1 MKSKKIKIV
10 VLLIV
15 LFVIVTIGVIITN
28 KTGLLEN
35 ISRSSNKKENHL
47 DKLIGMPLE
56 DALRYVE
63 ELGYENWQSEPDL
76 IETTDE
82 NLHGKVESYDISN
95 NIVFLRLYALKD
107 TTLNPHGLWASLSED
122 ELALITNYLEQK
134 AKDKYKDRYLGYK
147 VNIVDDILYFS
158 DIYAD
163 DVAVSFEG
171 QGYYPK
177 NLYINW
183 QKENIENLFEL
194 KNIIKVPFNN
204 NGSYAAN
211 SVRLSK
217 RYNVSEEEINS
228 AKTQLFDKIDLSI
241 EKEKTSKY
249 KEVSKEL
256 KPYYP
261 FSLTAI
267 KNLGN
272 DDYNN
277 KIDNCLKETTL
288 SANDNIFINASIRDA
303 GGSIFKGTFKNLSD
317 YEYVYFN
324 SICHKVETDNWNQ
337 EPKYEYITY
346 AVKYKMNIQYSLC
359 VEMMTLEQL
368 LKYKYIEVEEFEMP
382 NAIVVSEHELNENN
396 YYEQYKT
403 IFEKMNLTKE
413 LLFAEYGC
421 KDVGSFHFASN
432 GEVNGWTG
440 GKYKIDGNIL
450 TLSMLNQN
458 NLETIDKVLKG
469 EVLNDYF
476 VKIDGNIY
484 NAVFL
489 YTDYRDSWIKNANFN
504 K

>member
-1 MKSKKIKIV
+1 MKSKKIRIIV
-10 VLLIV
+10 FLIV
-15 LFVIVTIGVIITN
+15 LLVITIIGVVITN

-35 ISRSSNKKENHL
+35 ISISNNKKGNSL

-163 DVAVSFEG
+163 DGAVSFEG

-177 NLYINW
+177 NLYLNW
-183 QKENIENLFEL
+183 QKENIENLFEF
-194 KNIIKVPFNN
+194 KNIIKVQFNN
-204 NGSYAAN
+204 SSSYAKN
-211 SVRLSK
+211 SVSLSK
-217 RYNVSEEEINS
+217 RYNVSEEEIDS

-241 EKEKTSKY
+241 EKEKASKY
-249 KEVSKEL
+249 KEVSKKL

-261 FSLTAI
+261 FSLTTI
-267 KNLGN
+267 QNLGN

-277 KIDNCLKETTL
+277 KINNCLKETTL
-288 SANDNIFINASIRDA
+288 SANDNIFTNVNSE
-303 GGSIFKGTFKNLSD
+303 GGNLFKGIFKDLSD

-324 SICHKVETDNWNQ
+324 SICHKIETGNWNQ
-337 EPKYEYITY
+337 EPKYEYVTY
-346 AVKYKMNIQYSLC
+346 AVKYKMNIPYSLGIG
-359 VEMMTLEQL
+359 MMTFEQL

-382 NAIVVSEHELNENN
+382 SAIVVSEHELNENN
-396 YYEQYKT
+396 YYEQYKI
-403 IFEKMNLTKE
+403 IFEKMNLPKE
-413 LLFAEYGC
+413 LVSARYVCEG
-421 KDVGSFHFASN
+421 VGFFYLVLN
-432 GEVNGWTG
+432 NEVNGWIED
-440 GKYKIDGNIL
+440 KYKEIALKNGQNDHEIMDKIL
-450 TLSMLNQN
+450 K
-458 NLETIDKVLKG
+458 ED
-469 EVLNDYF
+469 VLNDYF
-476 VKIDGNIY
+476 VKLDGNIY
-484 NAVFL
+484 NAVSL
-489 YTDYRDSWIKNANFN
+489 YTSYDRSWLN
-504 K
+504 KKM